1 MPDVSISSDLK
12 PLTPETNAN
21 GLQFEV
27 ECHDDVAAIARSL
40 SEKLELDGESAK
52 AFAVG
57 LKLFAEI
64 VLRNRQT
71 EPFSQIRPALSEFNN
86 TLKNLP
92 KRTQE

>member
-1 MPDVSISSDLK
+1 MYRYRVTLE
-12 PLTPETNAN
+12 PLTPDTNAE
-21 GLQFEV
+21 GLQFEA
-27 ECHDDVAAIARSL
+27 ECHDDVAAIVQSL
-40 SEKLELDGESAK
+40 SEKLELDGESVK

-71 EPFSQIRPALSEFNN
+71 EPFSQIRPALSEFNK

>member
-1 MPDVSISSDLK
+1 MYRYRVTLE
-12 PLTPETNAN
+12 PLTPEAN
-21 GLQFEV
+21 VDGLQFEA

-40 SEKLELDGESAK
+40 SEKLELDGDSVK

-57 LKLFAEI
+57 LKMFAEI

-71 EPFSQIRPALSEFNN
+71 WPFSQIRPALSEFNK
-86 TLKNLP
+86 TLKSLP